1 MSARIHFT
9 LDLLELIFHSSGQ
22 FSFAKKSLRFVF
34 PSIMSSLDFESQAFI
49 KLPVLRGHWNISAE
63 ELISFAPNSVQEG
76 RFLSYLFRQNISR
89 ARKNYLFSFTSLEQT
104 FFFFFHLFRQNIS
117 RARKNYLFGFTS
129 LEQTFF
135 FFPILSL
142 YMWSDIRNHV
152 SFTGACFN
160 IPWTVIQFKQK
171 RAVRKT
177 H

>member
-9 LDLLELIFHSSGQ
+9 LDLLELIFHSSEQ

-63 ELISFAPNSVQEG
+63 ELISFAPNSVQKG

-89 ARKNYLFSFTSLEQT
+89 ARKNYL
-104 FFFFFHLFRQNIS
+104 I
-117 RARKNYLFGFTS
+117 GFTS

-135 FFPILSL
+135 FFSILSL
-142 YMWSDIRNHV
+142 YMWSDILNHV

-160 IPWTVIQFKQK
+160 IPWTLIQFKQK